1 MMKSSIKKTL
11 MTVLLVPV
19 LAFAAACGSGG
30 SGESRPGGDPR
41 AGSSASPASADP
53 SPSGGQSP
61 RPVRV
66 TFWHSMGGEVG
77 KAVEHLVEQ
86 FNKSRPDIQ
95 VEAIYQGSYDESLS
109 KLKTALGSGTGPTI
123 VQVYEIGSRFMI
135 DSRAITPMQTFIDA
149 DGFDLGQLE
158 KNILAYYTF
167 DGRLYSMPFNTS
179 NPILFYN
186 KTMFREA
193 GLDPDHPP
201 KTFGEVK
208 KAAEALSKDGVYGA
222 SFAIYGWFM
231 EQLFAVQ
238 GKEYVDNGNG
248 REGLATRSLLASEAG
263 VTVMNWW
270 KDMIDSNVML
280 NLGRS
285 TADTKS
291 AFIAGQTAMILDSTA
306 ALRGI
311 VDTVGDRFEVG
322 TGFLPR
328 PDGAE
333 DGGVIVGGASLY
345 ILNDRP
351 AEEQKAA
358 WEFIKF
364 VVSPEQQAHWH
375 VNSGYFPVTK
385 AAYDQ
390 PIVKEN
396 MEKFP
401 QFKTAVDQLHQSKL
415 NNATKGAVM
424 GIFPEAR
431 QIVEQAM
438 EEIINGAK
446 PVEQALADAG
456 NEISRK
462 LQAYNKTVQQ

>member
-1 MMKSSIKKTL
+1 MQQSVNTRKSIAIG
-11 MTVLLVPV
+11 LLALF
-19 LAFAAACGSGG
+19 LAFMTACSSGG
-30 SGESRPGGDPR
+30 NSGGNPGD
-41 AGSSASPASADP
+41 GSSSKASASAAP
-53 SPSGGQSP
+53 SSSGGRSSGP
-61 RPVRV
+61 INV

-77 KAVEHLVEQ
+77 KAVDHLVEE
-86 FNKSRPDIQ
+86 FNKSRSDIR
-95 VEAIYQGSYDESLS
+95 VEAIYQGTYDESLS
-109 KLKTALGSGTGPTI
+109 KMKTALGSGAGPTI

-135 DSRAITPMQTFIDA
+135 DSHAVTPMQKFIDA
-149 DGFDLGQLE
+149 DNFDLSQLE
-158 KNILAYYTF
+158 ENILGYYTI
-167 DGRLYSMPFNTS
+167 DGQLYSMPFNTS
-179 NPILFYN
+179 NPILYYN
-186 KTMFREA
+186 KTLFREA
-193 GLDPDHPP
+193 GLDPDNPP
-201 KTFGEVK
+201 RTFSEVK
-208 KAAEALSKDGVYGA
+208 KAAEALTKNGVYGA

-238 GKEYVDNGNG
+238 GQEYVDNGNG
-248 REGLATRSLLASEAG
+248 REELATRSRLAGEAG

-285 TADTKS
+285 TADTKT
-291 AFIAGQTAMILDSTA
+291 AFYSGQVAMILDSTA

-311 VDTVGDRFEVG
+311 VDTVGDSFEVG

-351 AEEQKAA
+351 EEEQRAA

-364 VVSPEQQAHWH
+364 VVSPEQQAYWH

-390 PIVKEN
+390 QLVKEN
-396 MEKFP
+396 MENFP

-415 NNATKGAVM
+415 NNATKGALM

-431 QIVEQAM
+431 QIVEQTM
-438 EEIINGAK
+438 EEIVNGAK
-446 PVEQALADAG
+446 PVEQALADAEK
-456 NEISRK
+456 EITEK
-462 LQAYNKTVQQ
+462 IQAYNKTVR